1 MDLNGARTLVV
12 GASGGLGAPI
22 CRALVDAGARVV
34 GTARDAEA
42 LAGRLEGLEATL
54 ALDLLD
60 VTATRAAVDEAAE
73 RLGGLDVVVVASGIA
88 GFGPVEELDDAV
100 AEQLVAV
107 DLLGPMAV
115 CSAAL
120 AHLADPGRLVVLSA
134 ILADQPMAGMA
145 AYSATKAGLTGFLQA
160 LRKEVRRRH
169 VGVLDVRPP
178 HMETGL
184 ADRAVAGEP
193 PRMPAGYDVDA
204 FVELLLRGI
213 REDASEL
220 AWDAREKGLVL
231 R

>member
-1 MDLNGARTLVV
+1 MELEGARTLVV
-12 GASGGLGAPI
+12 GAGGGVGAPLS
-22 CRALVDAGARVV
+22 RALVEAGARVV
-34 GTARDAEA
+34 GTGRDPGSLDE
-42 LAGRLEGLEATL
+42 RVPGLEAVL

-60 VTATRAAVDEAAE
+60 VTAARAAVDEAAE

-88 GFGPVEELDDAV
+88 GFGAVEELDDAV

-107 DLLGPMAV
+107 DLLGPMTV

-120 AHLADPGRLVVLSA
+120 AHLADPGQLVVLSA

-145 AYSATKAGLTGFLQA
+145 AYSATKAGLSGFLQA

-184 ADRAVAGEP
+184 ADRAIAGEP

-204 FVELLLRGI
+204 FVELVLRGM
-213 REDASEL
+213 REDSSEL
-220 AWDAREKGLVL
+220 VWDPREKGLVL

>member
-1 MDLNGARTLVV
+1 MELEGARTLVV
-12 GASGGLGAPI
+12 GAGGGVGAPLS
-22 CRALVDAGARVV
+22 RALVEAGARVV
-34 GTARDAEA
+34 GTGRDPGSLDE
-42 LAGRLEGLEATL
+42 RVPGLEAVL

-60 VTATRAAVDEAAE
+60 VTAARAAVDEAAG

-88 GFGPVEELDDAV
+88 GFGAVEDLDDAV

-107 DLLGPMAV
+107 DLLGPMTV

-120 AHLADPGRLVVLSA
+120 AHLADPGKLVVLSA

-145 AYSATKAGLTGFLQA
+145 AYSATKAGLSGFLQA

-184 ADRAVAGEP
+184 ADRAIAGEP

-204 FVELLLRGI
+204 LVELVLRGM
-213 REDASEL
+213 REDSSEL
-220 AWDAREKGLVL
+220 VWDPREKGLVL

>member
-1 MDLNGARTLVV
+1 MELEGARTLVV
-12 GASGGLGAPI
+12 GAGGGLGAPVS
-22 CRALVDAGARVV
+22 RALVEAGARVV
-34 GTARDAEA
+34 GTARDPQPLAE
-42 LAGRLEGLEATL
+42 RVPGLEATL

-60 VTATRAAVDEAAE
+60 VTGTRAAVDDAAR

-88 GFGPVEELDDAV
+88 GFGAVEELDDAV

-107 DLLGPMAV
+107 DLLGPMTV

-120 AHLADPGRLVVLSA
+120 AHLADPGKLVVLSA

-145 AYSATKAGLTGFLQA
+145 AYSATKAGLSGFLQA

-184 ADRAVAGEP
+184 ADRAIAGEP

-204 FVELLLRGI
+204 FVELVLRGM
-213 REDASEL
+213 REDSSEL
-220 AWDAREKGLVL
+220 VWDPREKGLVL

>member
-1 MDLNGARTLVV
+1 MELEGARTLVV
-12 GASGGLGAPI
+12 GAGGGVGAPLS
-22 CRALVDAGARVV
+22 RALVEAGARVV
-34 GTARDAEA
+34 GTGRDPGSLDE
-42 LAGRLEGLEATL
+42 RVPGLEAVL

-60 VTATRAAVDEAAE
+60 VSAARAAVDEAAE

-88 GFGPVEELDDAV
+88 GFGAVEELDDAV

-107 DLLGPMAV
+107 DLLGPMTV

-120 AHLADPGRLVVLSA
+120 AHLADPGQLVVLSA

-145 AYSATKAGLTGFLQA
+145 AYSATKAGLSGFLQA

-184 ADRAVAGEP
+184 ADRAIAGEP

-204 FVELLLRGI
+204 FVELVLRGM
-213 REDASEL
+213 REDSSEL
-220 AWDAREKGLVL
+220 VWDPREKGLVL